1 MTLVIVWRGWLL
13 KLIHSP
19 LQMGLKDEIKLSQ
32 AFPSFKLTTLAQ
44 HYMLFGLPRCRVRA
58 QHERSEDDPALTAL
72 DTRHWTLHCTL
83 GPQV

>member
-1 MTLVIVWRGWLL
+1 MTLVIVWHGWLL
-13 KLIHSP
+13 KLTHSL

-32 AFPSFKLTTLAQ
+32 AQINNIGP
-44 HYMLFGLPRCRVRA
+44 YILFGLPRSRVRA
-58 QHERSEDDPALTAL
+58 QHGRSEDDPGLTAL